1 MSFTKLKAARQAK
14 HSYSYVTPTS
24 QHSES
29 SASANSSSALPSE
42 ALTPEPEP
50 QLVEPAK
57 IIVHE
62 DGGAKLYTSLPSY
75 LEIRTSPTSGRGLWT
90 TRGCSAVIL
99 IYFCAGQVL
108 LAAKPH
114 AAALSNDRLGQHCSQ
129 CFGVGAKRCT
139 KCQIVFYCDSAC
151 QTLDWPLHKHECAA
165 LERIA
170 ASGETALPS
179 DAIRCLGRI
188 LWGRRRAGVASVWTR
203 EIDGLQSH
211 TTTATSQS
219 QSQLHTH
226 LALALVRYLG
236 LSSPAEIA
244 AFGIESGR
252 ELAAL
257 VSKFTTNTFTLTDPA
272 LAPLGAG
279 VAPSIALI
287 NHACEPN
294 AVVVV
299 PRASSAFASTFV
311 KGEGDKNADARAK
324 MEPLMQVVA
333 LRDIG
338 AGEEILTA
346 YIDTT
351 LPREQRRAALRETY
365 HFECECALCGPSS
378 SGTATSP
385 GTKITDGGE
394 VDPRSSVWCPKQC
407 GGTCPAPTDDIPLSR
422 CVKCRAPLHK
432 TDEVLD
438 AVRVGCEALE
448 KAGTLQFT
456 DPDYA
461 LRLTTNLLPI
471 LSSAGLTPGA
481 HPLLG
486 LARLHSALL
495 IAGLASQPGSS
506 QSATPA
512 GPSTPAPPPPTA
524 ADAQASLDAAI
535 RAAAQVV
542 AGLDMVLRYG
552 HPVRGIARAELG
564 RLLAVDEP
572 APNVPAAGAGAP
584 ASVLSSSSAAVSSS
598 SPLASSSSIL
608 TPSNPAVLRTEPPRF
623 PPSGA
628 PRLRLA
634 LDTLVRARAELLI
647 GFGVANEGGAV
658 GREVREDI
666 VRIERELGVW
676 RKALG
681 EGIKDAKD
689 LEKGKMGRS

>member
-14 HSYSYVTPTS
+14 QSHSYVTPTS

-29 SASANSSSALPSE
+29 SASANSSSALPSD
-42 ALTPEPEP
+42 APAPEPER
-50 QLVEPAK
+50 QIAEPAK
-57 IIVHE
+57 ITVPE
-62 DGGAKLYTSLPSY
+62 DGGPKLYTSLPSY

-90 TRGCSAVIL
+90 TRGCSA
-99 IYFCAGQVL
+99 GQIL

-129 CFGVGAKRCT
+129 CFDAGVKRCT

-165 LERIA
+165 LQRIA
-170 ASGETALPS
+170 ASGETTLPS

-188 LWGRRRAGVASVWTR
+188 LWGRRRAGVASIWTR

-211 TTTATSQS
+211 TTTAASRS
-219 QSQLHTH
+219 ESQLHTH

-257 VSKFTTNTFTLTDPA
+257 VSKFTTNTFTVTDPA

-299 PRASSAFASTFV
+299 PRASV
-311 KGEGDKNADARAK
+311 NGEGDKNAVARAK

-351 LPREQRRAALRETY
+351 LPRAQRRAALRETY
-365 HFECECALCGPSS
+365 HFECECILCGS
-378 SGTATSP
+378 SGSGSTASL
-385 GTKITDGGE
+385 GNDNKIADVE
-394 VDPRSSVWCPKQC
+394 VDPRSAVWCPKQC
-407 GGTCPAPTDDIPLSR
+407 GGMCPAPTDDTPLSR
-422 CVKCRAPLHK
+422 CAKCRAPLHK

-448 KAGTLQFT
+448 KAEALQFT

-471 LSSAGLTPGA
+471 LSSAGLTPGS

-495 IAGLASQPGSS
+495 IAGLASPQSDFS

-512 GPSTPAPPPPTA
+512 GSPSTLAPAPPPTA

-564 RLLAVDEP
+564 RLLAVDES
-572 APNVPAAGAGAP
+572 APSAPDAGASP
-584 ASVLSSSSAAVSSS
+584 SSSSSSS
-598 SPLASSSSIL
+598 TL
-608 TPSNPAVLRTEPPRF
+608 PSANPAVLRADPPRF

-634 LDTLVRARAELLI
+634 LDMLVHARAELCV
-647 GFGVANEGGAV
+647 GFGAANEGGAV
-658 GREVREDI
+658 GRAVREDI

-681 EGIKDAKD
+681 EGIRDAR
-689 LEKGKMGRS
+689 EEERGRMGRS

>member
-1 MSFTKLKAARQAK
+1 MSFTNLKAARQAK
-14 HSYSYVTPTS
+14 HSYVTQTS
-24 QHSES
+24 QSSES
-29 SASANSSSALPSE
+29 AASASPSSPAVPPELPASV
-42 ALTPEPEP
+42 PEP
-50 QLVEPAK
+50 QLASSDSKSTSGPTD
-57 IIVHE
+57 
-62 DGGAKLYTSLPSY
+62 DGGGGGLKLYTSLPPY
-75 LEIRTSPTSGRGLWT
+75 LEIRTSSTSGRGLWT
-90 TRGCSAVIL
+90 TRGCT
-99 IYFCAGQVL
+99 AGQVL
-108 LAAKPH
+108 MAAKPH
-114 AAALSNDRLGQHCSQ
+114 AAALSNDRLGTYCSQ
-129 CFGVGAKRCT
+129 CFGADVAAKRCT
-139 KCQIVFYCDSAC
+139 KCQIVFYCDSTC

-165 LERIA
+165 LQRIA

-179 DAIRCLGRI
+179 DAVRCLGRI
-188 LWGRRRAGVASVWTR
+188 LWGRRRAGATSVWTR
-203 EIDGLQSH
+203 EIEELQAH
-211 TTTATSQS
+211 TDALPPTTV
-219 QSQLHTH
+219 QLHTH

-252 ELAAL
+252 ELAGF
-257 VSKFTTNTFTLTDPA
+257 VSRFITNTFTLTDPA
-272 LAPLGAG
+272 LSPLGAG

-299 PRASSAFASTFV
+299 PRASSAA
-311 KGEGDKNADARAK
+311 AARR
-324 MEPLMQVVA
+324 MEPLMHVVA
-333 LRDIG
+333 LRDI
-338 AGEEILTA
+338 APGEEILTA

-365 HFECECALCGPSS
+365 HFECVCTLCGAA
-378 SGTATSP
+378 GDA
-385 GTKITDGGE
+385 

-407 GGTCPAPTDDIPLSR
+407 GGMCPTPSDDNPLSR

-448 KAGTLQFT
+448 KAGALQFT
-456 DPDYA
+456 DPVYA

-471 LSSAGLTPGA
+471 LSSAGLTPA
-481 HPLLG
+481 SHPLLG

-495 IAGLASQPGSS
+495 IAGLAAPTGSS
-506 QSATPA
+506 AQ
-512 GPSTPAPPPPTA
+512 TA
-524 ADAQASLDAAI
+524 LDAAV

-572 APNVPAAGAGAP
+572 APYVPPPGS
-584 ASVLSSSSAAVSSS
+584 ASVSASASTEPSSS
-598 SPLASSSSIL
+598 SPPIL
-608 TPSNPAVLRTEPPRF
+608 PQEPPRF

-634 LDTLVRARAELLI
+634 LDTLVHARAELHI
-647 GFGVANEGGAV
+647 AFGVANEGGAV

-681 EGIKDAKD
+681 EGMRDAR
-689 LEKGKMGRS
+689 EAGKVGPRTGAIA